1 MMRLVKNTFAGLSIL
16 AIPTLVGYPVAHAPA
31 ASAPAPR
38 EILMARLTEAAL
50 AAQSTATSGVG
61 LGVALGGLTV
71 LLIVAVWLAFR
82 RRPVS
87 KPQRP
92 ARISRASVALEMI
105 QRGTTSDDV
114 MIRAQVSRD
123 AVELLRHTT
132 IGHSLN

>member
-1 MMRLVKNTFAGLSIL
+1 MRFIKSTFAGLSIL
-16 AIPTLVGYPVAHAPA
+16 AIPTLVGYPVAHTPA

-61 LGVALGGLTV
+61 LGVALGGLG
-71 LLIVAVWLAFR
+71 LLLTISVWLAFR

-87 KPQRP
+87 RPERP
-92 ARISRASVALEMI
+92 ARACRASVALEMI

-123 AVELLRHTT
+123 AVQLLRHTT